1 MNDKKKSP
9 VDDDDD
15 DDVFVTPSSIS
26 WRLDFSDSG
35 LAIKSVV
42 IKARQPT
49 YSIDDDVDDED
60 HVTFTI
66 EGDCESGIKT
76 DITLGGMSLVYL

>member
-1 MNDKKKSP
+1 MDDKKKPP
-9 VDDDDD
+9 VDDDD

-35 LAIKSVV
+35 LAIKSIV
-42 IKARQPT
+42 IKARHPT

-60 HVTFTI
+60 YVTFTI
-66 EGDCESGIKT
+66 EGDHESGIKR